1 MALWQF
7 VFDVIPSSAATIDG
21 VVAAR
26 MTRDQLDAIEL
37 NFSRP
42 NIEAILERVG
52 MMLPEKQS
60 WSPELRIWG
69 DEKTDD
75 VQISFRGVAIENI
88 QFRLNVPDLSLPLI
102 DSICTLAREIDCVLA
117 TRNGAIIRPYC
128 ETLLRAITRSNAARF
143 VSDPERYLAEA
154 IQRDPEHE

>member
-7 VFDVIPSSAATIDG
+7 VFDLIPSSAATING

-26 MTRDQLDAIEL
+26 MNRDQLDAIEL

-42 NIEAILERVG
+42 NVEAIFEHVG

-60 WSPELRIWG
+60 WAPDLRIWG

-75 VQISFRGVAIENI
+75 VQIYLRGATIEGV
-88 QFRLNVPDLSLPLI
+88 QFRLNVPDLSLPLVGK
-102 DSICTLAREIDCVLA
+102 ICALAREFDCVLA
-117 TRNGAIIRPYC
+117 TRNGAIIRPNSQ
-128 ETLLRAITRSNAARF
+128 TLVRAITQSGAARF
-143 VSDPERYLAEA
+143 VSDPERYLREVIQWDAE
-154 IQRDPEHE
+154 PE